1 MTESDIRLAV
11 IGVEGGWSSERLAD
25 AVAERTGERCLVDP
39 AHLVADLDKRSLMVG
54 GLDLLQFD
62 GLVVKKLG
70 ATYSPDL
77 LDRLELLRFA
87 EASGVR
93 VFSRPDVIG
102 RLLDRLSCTVTLRA
116 AGIPMPPTV
125 VTENPAQA
133 ADVVRRFGETVVKP
147 LYTTKARGMR
157 VLKPSAKLGDE
168 LAQYQSEGNPFF
180 YLQKRIDLPGR
191 DLGIV
196 FLGGEYLGSYA
207 RVAGDKSWHTST
219 SRGGKYAA
227 CEPGDDIIRL
237 AHDAQELFDL
247 DFTSVDVAETADGPV
262 VFEVAAFGGFRG
274 LLEACGIDAAQKL
287 ADYCVTR
294 IADASRHLERSQ

>member
-1 MTESDIRLAV
+1 MAESDIRLAV

-25 AVAERTGERCLVDP
+25 AVAERTRERCLVDP
-39 AHLVADLDKRSLMVG
+39 AHLVADLDQRSLTYRG
-54 GLDLLQFD
+54 SDLLHFD

-87 EASGVR
+87 EAAGVR
-93 VFSRPDVIG
+93 VFSRPDAIG

-125 VTENPAQA
+125 VTEDAARA
-133 ADVVRRFGETVVKP
+133 ADVVRQFGETVAKP

-157 VLKPSAKLGDE
+157 VLKPSATLGEE
-168 LAQYQSEGNPFF
+168 LAEYQAEGNPFF

-196 FLGGEYLGSYA
+196 FLGGEYLGGYA

-227 CEPGDDIIRL
+227 CHPGDEIIRL
-237 AHDAQELFDL
+237 AYEAQKLFDL
-247 DFTSVDVAETADGPV
+247 DYTSVDVAETDDGPV

-274 LLEACGIDAAQKL
+274 LLDACGIDAAQKL

-294 IADASRHLERSQ
+294 ITDASRSFERSK